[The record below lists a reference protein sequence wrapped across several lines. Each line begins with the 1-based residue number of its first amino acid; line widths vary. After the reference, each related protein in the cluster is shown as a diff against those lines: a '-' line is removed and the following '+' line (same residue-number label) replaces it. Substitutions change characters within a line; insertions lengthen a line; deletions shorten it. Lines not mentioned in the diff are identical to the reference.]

1 MKKAKYLTDDRY
13 GMPAEGERGYD
24 PKGICWEDL
33 AQAIIFSAAE
43 DYRRAASWLR
53 VCPGSREHRKR
64 KTECEQFFRS
74 RWFCMLTDTD
84 PAAFLKR
91 LEKEAAE

>member
-33 AQAIIFSAAE
+33 AQAIILSAAE
-43 DYRRAASWLR
+43 DYRRAASFLR
-53 VCPGSREHRKR
+53 RYPGNRESQKR